1 MTRVLSAVAL
11 LPIVLG
17 TIWFLDALWTLVL
30 AEVVL
35 LLAFLEYAE
44 LSDRIGAGFPRVT
57 TGAAVLVACSALSL
71 APSSFP
77 VILMVAMVGIGL
89 IQLSAS
95 RQTAML
101 PSVSAATFSVMY
113 LAIPIGSL
121 AALRAD
127 VGRESLLLLLVCV
140 MASDTAQY
148 YGGRAFGRRP
158 LAPTV
163 SPKKTVE
170 GAIFGIVAGVAV
182 MLAVGHWWLVGISPV
197 FRALL
202 GAAVAGF
209 GIAGDLFESSLK
221 RAAAM
226 KDASSL
232 IPGHGG
238 VLDRL
243 DGLLFAAPVYYA
255 VVQLV
260 R

>member
-17 TIWFLDALWTLVL
+17 IIWFLDAVWTLVL

-35 LLAFLEYAE
+35 FLAFLEYAE
-44 LSDRIGAGFPRVT
+44 LSSRSGAGFPKVT
-57 TGAAVLVACSALSL
+57 TGAAALVVCGALSL
-71 APSSFP
+71 APSSVP
-77 VILMVAMVGIGL
+77 VIVMVAMVGIGL
-89 IQLSAS
+89 IQLSAAHP
-95 RQTAML
+95 TAML
-101 PSVSAATFSVMY
+101 QTVSAATFSVMY
-113 LAIPIGSL
+113 LAIPIGAL
-121 AALRAD
+121 VVLRAD
-127 VGRESLLLLLVCV
+127 VGRESLLLLVLCV

-170 GAIFGIVAGVAV
+170 GAVFGIVAGVAV
-182 MLAVGHWWLVGISPV
+182 MIVIGQWWLVGISPL

-221 RAAAM
+221 RAADM

-255 VVQLV
+255 VVHLA

>member
-1 MTRVLSAVAL
+1 MTRVLSAVAI

-17 TIWFLDALWTLVL
+17 TVWFLDPIWTLVL
-30 AEVVL
+30 AEGVL
-35 LLAFLEYAE
+35 LLAFLEYTTI
-44 LSDRIGAGFPRVT
+44 SNRIGTAFPRIT
-57 TGAAVLVACSALSL
+57 TGAAVLVACGVLTL
-71 APSSFP
+71 APSRFP
-77 VILMVAMVGIGL
+77 AVLIAVVIGIGL
-89 IQLSAS
+89 VQLFAS
-95 RQTAML
+95 RPTAML
-101 PSVSAATFSVMY
+101 ASVSAATFCVMY
-113 LAIPIGSL
+113 LAIPIGSM
-121 AALRAD
+121 ALLRVD
-127 VGRESLLLLLVCV
+127 VGREALMLLFACV

-148 YGGRAFGRRP
+148 YGGRLIGRRS

-170 GAIFGIVAGVAV
+170 GAVFGIVAGVAV
-182 MLAVGHWWLVGISPV
+182 MLVVGQWWLVGISPV

-209 GIAGDLFESSLK
+209 GIIGDLFESSLK
-221 RAAAM
+221 RAANM
-226 KDASSL
+226 KDASLL

-243 DGLLFAAPVYYA
+243 DALLFAAPFYYV